1 MQVLSNLH
9 EWASTPVLV
18 RKRYGGVRWCI
29 DHCALNSRSVMD
41 VFPLPLIEEG
51 MDTLGGNIWDF
62 KLDANFLYFAFLI
75 QSLKIGEYPEEWT
88 LFSSSLETK
97 FYWVNRE
104 AFLMNSEGG
113 SVREKTRI
121 QGGWWYSHPV
131 EQRFYNYLMT
141 TQRQGIRGPA
151 HIAWSNWKDL
161 GAVKNT
167 SMYIVICNMSM

>member
-1 MQVLSNLH
+1 
-9 EWASTPVLV
+9 
-18 RKRYGGVRWCI
+18 
-29 DHCALNSRSVMD
+29 MD

-113 SVREKTRI
+113 SVREKQNMHPRRLVVLTSCRTAI
-121 QGGWWYSHPV
+121 LQLSHDNPGAGS
-131 EQRFYNYLMT
+131 QRPSAQSL
-141 TQRQGIRGPA
+141 
-151 HIAWSNWKDL
+151 
-161 GAVKNT
+161 VKLEGFRR
-167 SMYIVICNMSM
+167 C